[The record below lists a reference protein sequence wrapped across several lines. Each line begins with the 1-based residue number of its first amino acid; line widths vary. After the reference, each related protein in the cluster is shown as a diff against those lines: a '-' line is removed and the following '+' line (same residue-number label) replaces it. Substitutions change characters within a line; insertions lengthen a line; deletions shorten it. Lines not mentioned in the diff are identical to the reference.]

1 MKEQVSAVVRE
12 KNTMAS
18 LVTELQSTVSV
29 VDRER
34 QGHDVPNPNEV
45 CLVVLLLG
53 CSLCKRVS

>member
-1 MKEQVSAVVRE
+1 MKEQVAAVVRE

-45 CLVVLLLG
+45 YLDAAAVGV
-53 CSLCKRVS
+53 